1 MHAITRR
8 RRQSARKGAAAQDDP
23 QPLLFAVDDDELTL
37 ALLCDIAQGSGWM
50 ARGFTRLR
58 EVRARLAGGGRPALL
73 ILDDDLPDGRGG
85 DLARELRADPR
96 TEDVPLLICSGAPP
110 ERRVEM
116 REVAPVVSKPFDLV
130 EIERFLDAAR
140 GRHDGRQRHAAS
152 AGR

>member
-8 RRQSARKGAAAQDDP
+8 RRQEARRGADRDDP
-23 QPLLFAVDDDELTL
+23 PPVLFAVDDDRSTL
-37 ALLCDIAQGSGWM
+37 ALLCDIARDSGWV

-58 EVRARLAGGGRPALL
+58 EVRANLAKDRRPTLL

-110 ERRVEM
+110 QRRAEM
-116 REVAPVVSKPFDLV
+116 RDIAPVVSKPFDLA

-140 GRHDGRQRHAAS
+140 GRNGGGQQQAAS